1 MQTHEVTAVNALAH
15 AEDCGGDGYTRWDRE
30 HCHSESLV
38 QTRASVQD
46 AVKARDVVH
55 GQPRGALGRR

>member
-1 MQTHEVTAVNALAH
+1 MQTHEVTVGNALAH
-15 AEDCGGDGYTRWDRE
+15 VEACGGDWYTRWDRE
-30 HCHSESLV
+30 HCRSESLV

-46 AVKARDVVH
+46 AAQARDVVH